1 DHLRGAG
8 ADDLEKSGART
19 SRQVRRTQFRK
30 AVYVESHDRA
40 EQAANPETAQ
50 REIKP
55 QVAGTSAC
63 SVWRGIVG
71 GVYGRRFHG
80 TGDAAIFLRIGNS
93 RSERLR
99 SDRGGYFP
107 DSERFQTISSGHR
120 WNSSFRC
127 GVKN

>member
-1 DHLRGAG
+1 MRGLCGPFADVAAGVCSRRIHALPDHLRGAG

-80 TGDAAIFLRIGNS
+80 TGDAAI
-93 RSERLR
+93 
-99 SDRGGYFP
+99 
-107 DSERFQTISSGHR
+107 
-120 WNSSFRC
+120 
-127 GVKN
+127 